1 MGREV
6 TVLQALVLGFKTKG
20 LRFYGRSSRSEFWK
34 FFLLSW
40 VMIAASVLL
49 TRIPVVGSLIQALLI
64 IAILCCQYSAIIR
77 RLHDLDRSGKIIAL
91 PYLIAIAYFVA
102 LMPVHALYP
111 EHATTITS
119 TIAGCAMILYLYILY
134 LCGNEGT
141 QGPNRYGTDPC
152 DESQVQQDY
161 VNPEHFADPEYLGDP
176 WRKFKHKVAKEKAQK
191 QAKEQTATTAQAANA
206 AAHADTSADAQADA
220 AARISVPTPGSA
232 VPNRPARRQRH
243 HEQK

>member
-1 MGREV
+1 MSREV

-49 TRIPVVGSLIQALLI
+49 TRIPVVGSLIQALVI

-119 TIAGCAMILYLYILY
+119 TIAGCAMVLYLYILY

-141 QGPNRYGTDPC
+141 PGPNRYGTDPC

-176 WRKFKHKVAKEKAQK
+176 WRKFKNKVAKEKARE
-191 QAKEQTATTAQAANA
+191 QAQHQAPEQGQAARSDSA
-206 AAHADTSADAQADA
+206 AAPQEPTAES
-220 AARISVPTPGSA
+220 ISVPTPGSTA
-232 VPNRPARRQRH
+232 SQRPSRRQRH
-243 HEQK
+243 HQQK